1 MEVAGTVSGI
11 LARKGDRVYS
21 IGPDRTVFDA
31 LQLMAD
37 KNVGAL
43 MVVKDDRLL
52 GVLSERDYSR
62 KVILHGRSSKETLVR
77 EIMTPE
83 PLVASPDEKITEC
96 MQLMTEHR
104 VRHLPVLKDGRLVG
118 VVSIGDLVNW
128 MISAQAAAIDNLERY
143 ITGDYPA

>member
-11 LARKGDRVYS
+11 LARKGDRVFS

-31 LQLMAD
+31 LKLMAE
-37 KNVGAL
+37 KNIGAL

-52 GVLSERDYSR
+52 GVVSERDYSR

-83 PLVASPDEKITEC
+83 PLVASPDEKIAEC
-96 MQLMTEHR
+96 MQLMTERR
-104 VRHLPVLKDGRLVG
+104 VRHLPVIEAGRVVG
-118 VVSIGDLVNW
+118 MVSIGDLVKAV
-128 MISAQAAAIDNLERY
+128 IAEQQQQIEQLESY
-143 ITGDYPA
+143 IHR

>member
-1 MEVAGTVSGI
+1 MEVAGTVGGI
-11 LARKGDRVYS
+11 LARKGDRVYT

-37 KNVGAL
+37 KNIGAL
-43 MVVKDDRLL
+43 MVVQDEQLL
-52 GVLSERDYSR
+52 GVVSERDYSR
-62 KVILHGRSSKETLVR
+62 KVILHGRSSKETPVR

-83 PLVASPDEKITEC
+83 PLVTSPDEKISVC
-96 MQLMTEHR
+96 MELMTEHR
-104 VRHLPVLKDGRLVG
+104 TRHLPVLEDGRLVG